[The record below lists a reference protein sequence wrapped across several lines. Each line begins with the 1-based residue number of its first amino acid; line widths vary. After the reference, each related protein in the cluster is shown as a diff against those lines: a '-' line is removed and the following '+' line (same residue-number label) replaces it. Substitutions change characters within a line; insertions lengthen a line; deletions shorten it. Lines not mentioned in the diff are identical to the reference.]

1 MKILIFGL
9 WALILLAVFWLMVDV
24 MDQAWMVYFKSQPI
38 HKQEQLID
46 KIEASGVDVTVLRLI
61 VKDVDE

>member
-9 WALILLAVFWLMVDV
+9 WALILLAVFWLIVDV
-24 MDQAWMVYFKSQPI
+24 MDQAWMAYFKSQPI

-46 KIEASGVDVTVLRLI
+46 KIEASGVDVTVLRLM
-61 VKDVDE
+61 VENEK